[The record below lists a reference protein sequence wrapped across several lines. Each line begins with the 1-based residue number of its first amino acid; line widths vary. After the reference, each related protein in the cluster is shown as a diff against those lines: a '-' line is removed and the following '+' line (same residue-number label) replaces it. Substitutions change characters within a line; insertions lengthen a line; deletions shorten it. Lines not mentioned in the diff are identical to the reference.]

1 MSKNIKFSP
10 EQVGVLK
17 NRVKTMYDDAYGY
30 MTMKQYSYAGEA
42 WQYYHGEL
50 PKVDLEGGD
59 EYVERVVEE
68 CVNSVLQDLLT
79 VFTSQDDAVVIEP
92 SWDLPTEVAQALT
105 DRVNKLLVDDN
116 DGYTALHDAWKEM
129 LVARNGFVK
138 VWWENKELHKADSI
152 EGVPAAAVIPY
163 LEGVRSNPS
172 IKMKEEDVEI
182 TEYEDGAADVSIK
195 YIATV
200 GRLKVMYVPFNDM
213 IINEGARTI
222 KDANYV
228 CQRIRKSKAEMIDE
242 GYDPDIVAELNYDNT
257 EVFNLVTWDKTN
269 GAVDPFQDNGY
280 VDNDYAGEIWVNEH
294 YIRTAV
300 LDDKHEDRL
309 YQVVEC
315 QGNIFSI
322 EEVEFIPFIS
332 FTCLPLPGVVFGESI
347 TDLTRDLQ
355 DTQSRL
361 MRATIDNAQYI
372 TYGRYLADTNKV
384 DMRALLDNTP
394 GGVIPVE
401 AGPAGVGG
409 AVQML
414 QEAQLPQSVALAMQ
428 NIEFAKEAR
437 TGVSKTSQGLSKDML
452 KGDHGFDTVSFL
464 VSQSQ
469 GRSRMMARNVARNYA
484 ELIRMMVSYI
494 RDNSTVPLTVNTI
507 QGPQQFLPQAIPHDI
522 SIKIKPAL
530 SAADKQEE
538 AQKFLQTLQG
548 LQMISGQQAMF
559 AGPQQRYMQ
568 SAKWVEL
575 NGYKDVNTF
584 LMGMQEYQAPQP
596 SPMDIANLQKVQAEA
611 EKIANESQAIM
622 HKAGLEQN
630 KFEVDTQIRAD
641 EQSRLENTALW
652 NAQNMADQ
660 NAIQEAIAISNADES
675 LRKSIQKEQE
685 QRNREF
691 REQVD
696 LMKSEAEIKLRSREL
711 DIQELNA
718 IKDLSITA

>member
-10 EQVGVLK
+10 EQVEVLQ

-50 PKVDLEGGD
+50 PKVDIEGGED
-59 EYVERVVEE
+59 YVERVVEE

-79 VFTSQDDAVVIEP
+79 VFTSQDDAVTIEP
-92 SWDLPTEVAQALT
+92 SWDLPPEVAQALT
-105 DRVNKLLVDDN
+105 DRINKLLVDDN

-138 VWWENKELHKADSI
+138 VWWENKELHKADSV
-152 EGVPAAAVIPY
+152 EGIPAIAVAPY
-163 LEGVRSNPS
+163 LEGVRANPN
-172 IKMKEEDVEI
+172 IELKEEDIEI
-182 TEYEDGAADVSIK
+182 TEYDNGTADVSIS
-195 YIATV
+195 YVAQI
-200 GRLKVMYVPFNDM
+200 GRLRVMYVPFNDM

-228 CQRIRKSKAEMIDE
+228 CQRIRKSKAEMLDE
-242 GYDPDIVAELNYDNT
+242 GYDPDVVAELNYDNT
-257 EVFNLVTWDKTN
+257 EVYNLVTWDKTN

-280 VDNDYAGEIWVNEH
+280 VANDYAGEIWVNEH
-294 YIRTAV
+294 YIRTTV

-355 DTQSRL
+355 DTQSSL
-361 MRATIDNAQYI
+361 MRATLDNAQYI
-372 TYGRYLADTNKV
+372 TYGRYLADEGRV
-384 DMRALLDNTP
+384 DMRALLDNRP
-394 GGVIPVE
+394 GGIIPVD
-401 AGPAGVGG
+401 AGNMGVAGSV
-409 AVQML
+409 VML

-428 NIEFAKEAR
+428 NVEMAKEAR

-507 QGPQQFLPQAIPHDI
+507 NGPQPFLPQAIPHDLRV
-522 SIKIKPAL
+522 KIKPAL

-575 NGYKDVNTF
+575 NGYKDINTF
-584 LMGMQEYQAPQP
+584 LMGLNEYQPPQP
-596 SPMDIANLQKVQAEA
+596 SPMDIANLQKIQAEGQ
-611 EKIANESQAIM
+611 KISNEAQSII
-622 HKAGLEQN
+622 HKAGLDQS
-630 KFEVDTQIRAD
+630 KFEVEAQVKAD
-641 EQSRLENTALW
+641 EQTRLEQTARW

-660 NAIQEAIAISNADES
+660 NAIAEASVIANAEES
-675 LRKSIQKEQE
+675 VRKSFQKDKEQA
-685 QRNREF
+685 NREF
-691 REQVD
+691 RESVD
-696 LMKSEAEIKLRSREL
+696 LMKSEADIKLRNREL

-718 IKDLSITA
+718 LKDLY